1 VIRALGAGRILALID
16 ILMLCTGNT
25 CRSPMAAAFLA
36 ARLREAGLD
45 AHVHSAGM
53 LFDGRPAT
61 DFGIEVMAD
70 RSIDTSGHRSRR
82 MNAELVGK
90 ADLVVGMARKHVRE
104 AVAARHDAWTRAFTL
119 KELVRLGE
127 ERGPRAPGQ
136 PLGEWLAVLHAGR
149 RLPDLLGD
157 SEADDVA
164 DPIGG
169 PHRAYERTAAELE
182 ALTDRLARLI
192 AGAPG
197 VT

>member
-1 VIRALGAGRILALID
+1 
-16 ILMLCTGNT
+16 MLCTGNT

-36 ARLREAGLD
+36 ARLRDAGLD

-53 LFDGRPAT
+53 LFDGKPAT

-82 MNAELVGK
+82 MNGELVAT

-149 RLPDLLGD
+149 RLTDLLGD

-169 PHRAYERTAAELE
+169 PRRAYERTAAELE

-192 AGAPG
+192 ASAPG
-197 VT
+197 

>member
-1 VIRALGAGRILALID
+1 
-16 ILMLCTGNT
+16 
-25 CRSPMAAAFLA
+25 MAAALLA
-36 ARLREAGLD
+36 ARLGPAGLD

-53 LFDGRPAT
+53 LSDGMPAT
-61 DFGIEVMAD
+61 DFGIQVMAA

-82 MNAELVGK
+82 MTGELVAK

-104 AVAARHDAWTRAFTL
+104 AVAARPDVWTRAFTL

-136 PLGEWLAVLHAGR
+136 PLGDWLATLHAGR

-157 SEADDVA
+157 SHADDVA

-169 PHRAYERTAAELE
+169 PRRAYERTAVELE
-182 ALTDRLARLI
+182 ALTDRLAQLL

-197 VT
+197 